1 MTDSSLYSLDISQS
15 QRIETEL
22 ASAFT
27 RFSLLSFSSNVL
39 FLCQLK
45 FVSQLVEKG
54 MSPIQKLE
62 LIASLKLLP
71 LLASAETVSTQRVS
85 AKLIHG
91 HSWP

>member
-1 MTDSSLYSLDISQS
+1 MTDSFRCSLDISQS

-22 ASAFT
+22 ASAST

-39 FLCQLK
+39 CNQLK

-91 HSWP
+91 YSF